1 MLNNNSFIN
10 SALLGIAFIWGITF
24 VIVQDAI
31 STLEPFTFN
40 FVRFTLASLLIFL
53 YLLISQK
60 GKFDSKIFVSQLK
73 AGSFLGFLL
82 FMGYALQTFSLLY
95 TTSGKAGF
103 LTGLS
108 VAIVPIISY
117 FVLKQTPTYQ
127 GVLGAILAVL
137 GLFLLA
143 FTDLS
148 AVNIGDLLALFCAFA
163 FGFHIV
169 YTGKFSSQSA
179 VLNLV
184 LVQLITVAVL
194 SGIFGFI
201 YEPALEL
208 DNILHPEV
216 ISALLITSLFATAL
230 AFIAQTYFQKSVS
243 ASKVALIFATEPV
256 FAAIADFFWNGHTLG
271 MRAVIGCLLILMGM
285 LFAEIPIMRY
295 LPSLKPKNENANM

>member
-40 FVRFTLASLLIFL
+40 FVRFSLASLLIFL
-53 YLLISQK
+53 YLLISQN
-60 GKFDSKIFVSQLK
+60 GKFNFSTLRSQFR

-117 FVLKQTPTYQ
+117 FVLKQRPTYQ
-127 GVLGAILAVL
+127 GVFGAALAVF

-148 AVNIGDLLALFCAFA
+148 VVNIGDLLALFCAFA

-201 YEPALEL
+201 YEPTLDL

-243 ASKVALIFATEPV
+243 
-256 FAAIADFFWNGHTLG
+256 AAIADFFWNGHTLG

-295 LPSLKPKNENANM
+295 LPSLKPKNENNM